1 MLKLLGIL
9 FLFMTITKFINNLN
23 IFIKWFCLLEIFQEK
38 FINIYEWLQYIMLL
52 IFIRLIKTKISKH
65 CIADM
70 WTYLRY

>member
-9 FLFMTITKFINNLN
+9 FLFMTITTFINNLN
-23 IFIKWFCLLEIFQEK
+23 KFIKWFCLLEIFQEK

-52 IFIRLIKTKISKH
+52 IFICLIKTKISKH